1 MILSKTILK
10 VADNTGAKY
19 VRCLRILKTISCSG
33 KKKYA
38 TVGDLILVSIRV
50 CLGNKKVKKGNV
62 FIAVVVRVAK
72 TIKQDFGMLFLNENA
87 VVLLN
92 KKQLPLGTRV
102 FGPISREIRR
112 HKMTKILA
120 LAPIIV

>member
-1 MILSKTILK
+1 MLK

-19 VRCLRILKTISCSG
+19 VRCLRILKTVSSSG
-33 KKKYA
+33 KKSYA
-38 TVGDLILVSIRV
+38 TVGDLVLVSIRV

-62 FIAVVVRVAK
+62 FVAVVVRVAK
-72 TIKQDFGMLFLNENA
+72 VIKQDFGMLFLNENA

-92 KKQLPLGTRV
+92 KKLLPLGTRI

-120 LAPIIV
+120 LAPLVI